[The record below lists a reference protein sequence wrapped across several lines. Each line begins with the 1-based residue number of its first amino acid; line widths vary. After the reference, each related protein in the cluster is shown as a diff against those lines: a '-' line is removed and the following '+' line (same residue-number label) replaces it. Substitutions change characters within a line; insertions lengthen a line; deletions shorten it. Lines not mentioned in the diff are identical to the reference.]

1 MTEIC
6 GTVNGQTAKVGIVA
20 AKFNS
25 LVTTKL
31 VNGAL
36 LELKK
41 YEVVPQNITTIWV
54 PGALELARVIKQL
67 TASGQV
73 DGIIALGAV
82 VRGETSHYELVCR
95 ETAVGL
101 ADISLHGPIPVM
113 FGVLTTDNMDQ
124 AINRAGG
131 KSGNKGADCAS
142 GLLEMLSVERQI
154 KAL

>member
-1 MTEIC
+1 MTEIR
-6 GTVNGQTAKVGIVA
+6 GTVNGRTAKIGIVA

-36 LELKK
+36 IELEK
-41 YEVVPQNITTIWV
+41 YEVAADNITTVWV
-54 PGALELARVIKQL
+54 PGALELSRVVKKL
-67 TASGQV
+67 ANSGKV
-73 DGIIALGAV
+73 DGVIALGAV

-95 ETAVGL
+95 ETAIGL
-101 ADISLHGPIPVM
+101 ADISVNGPVPVM

-142 GLLEMLSVERQI
+142 GLLEMLSVEGQI
-154 KAL
+154 